1 MSMISI
7 KDHGALP
14 AAGVANTAA
23 IQSALNAAKTSP
35 DTRTVVVPPG
45 IWDTARVTVPAGVT
59 LTGDGGSLRHLP
71 AGKTEACVEIIGAD
85 ASCTNLSVDGNRS
98 NQTVK
103 TYGLLI
109 QADRA
114 NLDRVAVRETTGTG
128 ILVSGRKGHRLD
140 KCYVSDTGENGI
152 GFTRPTTGI
161 AASDFSI
168 TSALVERTNDGGIGV
183 LGQNFNVTGCT
194 TRDTGGDGITAYAD
208 QNGHYSLIGNNI
220 YGVGNN
226 GIHSAGSGATISGN
240 TIRDCIHRGIYHLS
254 EGILLQ
260 EGVAISSNYVRRTG
274 LAGYEVWPVNGLSL
288 IGNVMIDGSTSAYDI
303 RRANGVSLVGN
314 TAERLTH
321 HAFLLSGV
329 SNISGAANVATR
341 ITGDLVR
348 VEDGPANGA
357 SRNGFIAGTVG
368 NGVSRA
374 LNIVDTAGWFTE
386 FGTMPGN
393 TLAGPYLMGGPTN
406 RRILT

>member
-1 MSMISI
+1 MSMISV

-14 AAGVANTAA
+14 AAGVANTVA
-23 IQSALNAAKTSP
+23 IQAALNAARTSSE
-35 DTRTVVVPPG
+35 TRTVVVPPG
-45 IWDTARVTVPAGVT
+45 IWETGRITVPAGVT
-59 LTGDGGSLRHLP
+59 LLGDGGTLRHLP
-71 AGKTEACVEIIGAD
+71 AKSTEACVEIIGAD
-85 ASCTNLSVDGNRS
+85 AACISLGIDGDRS

-114 NLDRVAVRETTGTG
+114 HLDRVSVRETTGTG

-140 KCYVSDTGENGI
+140 KCYVADTGENGI
-152 GFTRPTTGI
+152 GFTRPTSGI
-161 AASDFSI
+161 AASDFVIS
-168 TSALVERTNDGGIGV
+168 SALVERTHDGGIGV

-208 QNGHYSLIGNNI
+208 QNGHYSLVGNNI

-254 EGILLQ
+254 EGMQLQ
-260 EGVAISSNYVRRTG
+260 EGVSISSNYVRRAG

-303 RRANGVSLVGN
+303 RRANGVALVGN
-314 TAERLTH
+314 TAERLAH

-329 SNISGAANVATR
+329 SNISGAANVGTR

-348 VEDGPANGA
+348 IEDAANSP

-368 NGVSRA
+368 NGVTRA

-386 FGTMPGN
+386 LGTMPGN
-393 TLAGPYLMGGPTN
+393 TGNPAYVMGSPTN
-406 RRILT
+406 RRILA